1 MVSLSGLL
9 GGSDQEPGERRS
21 LGSLL
26 SSLPDLISRIIRGEI
41 ESAKAEL
48 LAKLKTAGVGL
59 GLLLG
64 AAVFGFILLEVLI
77 AAAVLGT
84 ATVFPAWLAA
94 LLVGAALLVVTAVL
108 ALLGIRTLKRG
119 VPPVP
124 TETIASIKEDVNAVK
139 DSGARSA
146 GPSKGGT
153 GDEPEKF

>member
-1 MVSLSGLL
+1 MVSLSSLL
-9 GGSDQEPGERRS
+9 GGGSDQEPGERRS

-26 SSLPDLISRIIRGEI
+26 SSLPDLIGRIIRGEI

-48 LAKLKTAGVGL
+48 IAKLKQAGIGL
-59 GLLLG
+59 GFLVG

-77 AAAVLGT
+77 AAAVLAT

-108 ALLGIRTLKRG
+108 ALIGVRMLRRG

-124 TETIASIKEDVNAVK
+124 KETIASVKSDINAVK
-139 DSGARSA
+139 GESHH
-146 GPSKGGT
+146 
-153 GDEPEKF
+153 EPESL

>member
-9 GGSDQEPGERRS
+9 GGSSDQEPGERRS

-26 SSLPDLISRIIRGEI
+26 ASLPDLIGRIIRGEI

-48 LAKLKTAGVGL
+48 IAKLKKAGIGL
-59 GLLLG
+59 GFLVG

-108 ALLGIRTLKRG
+108 ALIGVRMLKRG

-124 TETIASIKEDVNAVK
+124 KETIRSVK
-139 DSGARSA
+139 SDLKAA
-146 GPSKGGT
+146 KGESS
-153 GDEPEKF
+153 DEPEAF

>member
-9 GGSDQEPGERRS
+9 GGGGDQEPGERRS

-26 SSLPDLISRIIRGEI
+26 SSLPDLIGRIIRGEI

-48 LAKLKTAGVGL
+48 IAKLKKAGIGL
-59 GLLLG
+59 GFLVG

-84 ATVFPAWLAA
+84 ATVFPPWLAA
-94 LLVGAALLVVTAVL
+94 LLVGAALLVLTGVL
-108 ALLGIRTLKRG
+108 ALIGIRMLRRG

-124 TETIASIKEDVNAVK
+124 KETIKSVKNDINAVK
-139 DSGARSA
+139 GEAH
-146 GPSKGGT
+146 
-153 GDEPEKF
+153 DEPENS